1 MADKESPV
9 TPDTCADYCFP
20 LDGRHGAALPTYIV
34 KEILSNFRGLNLGL
48 RLPLVRL
55 LVGLASTVFAEG
67 FWVYENRREIMRCWT
82 VVLLVGVCLSG
93 LAKASADEMNLS
105 NTLSDE
111 AQRNTIA
118 FDGLAFLTG
127 SVGSDSF
134 FPPGKVA
141 DFWGFQYLRD
151 NDPSGMGHNT
161 DFLSRAADNMLYVL
175 TDDQRQQL
183 ITLAK
188 SQVDSINQ
196 YAYNRF
202 VLMDA
207 FRRNLTGNIPAG
219 STGLNCDAVKAYSE
233 QLYRLDGQISYQ
245 RAQVMGPI
253 LASLTPTQRSYLN
266 SMVGQGMTSWPNVGE
281 QIDKRS
287 LTNDQ
292 YVAVTTYAGD
302 MFSWYAGNIDA
313 DVYFCPERQGTYFG
327 SFYLKDAPAIGN
339 PNYSIPTNLTGDM
352 GAAFLNV
359 LTPDQR
365 SRITNLVGLQNS
377 DLLKIV
383 DRRRDVA
390 TDLREFLIGETP
402 SLPDVLDLMNKYGE
416 HDGEIIYLYATAFA
430 DVGKTLSADQRMELN
445 ALRDQILQGEPSV
458 PSGAYLYSTP
468 INMPSI
474 PNSDF
479 LFSVPE
485 PSSLALA
492 GTAAIA
498 VLVWWRKAIY
508 RRIVGVWNHRF
519 ASVRP
524 NHKGFR
530 DEANSTNADH
540 WPILGRCTSTRA
552 RQTASKG

>member
-1 MADKESPV
+1 M
-9 TPDTCADYCFP
+9 
-20 LDGRHGAALPTYIV
+20 
-34 KEILSNFRGLNLGL
+34 RG
-48 RLPLVRL
+48 
-55 LVGLASTVFAEG
+55 
-67 FWVYENRREIMRCWT
+67 WI

-93 LAKASADEMNLS
+93 LVKASADDMNLS

-111 AQRNTIA
+111 AQQNTIA

-175 TDDQRQQL
+175 TSDQRQQL
-183 ITLAK
+183 ITLAT

-207 FRRNLTGNIPAG
+207 FRRNLTGDLPAG
-219 STGLNCDAVKAYSE
+219 STGLNRDAVKAYSE
-233 QLYRLDGQISYQ
+233 QLYHLDGQISYQ

-253 LASLTPTQRSYLN
+253 LGSLTPAQRSYLN
-266 SMVGQGMTSWPNVGE
+266 GMVGQGMTSWPNVGE
-281 QIDKRS
+281 QIDKRL

-292 YVAVTTYAGD
+292 FVAVTTYAAD

-365 SRITNLVGLQNS
+365 SRITNLVGLQNT

-390 TDLREFLIGETP
+390 TDLREFLVGETP

-468 INMPSI
+468 IDMPSI

-485 PSSLALA
+485 PSSLVL
-492 GTAAIA
+492 TAAAA
-498 VLVWWRKAIY
+498 VAFLIWRRKS
-508 RRIVGVWNHRF
+508 
-519 ASVRP
+519 ASR
-524 NHKGFR
+524 
-530 DEANSTNADH
+530 
-540 WPILGRCTSTRA
+540 
-552 RQTASKG
+552 